1 MGTDFFDEDLV
12 REREAALKIKLDG
25 ESGGSPRDGFIPSSR
40 DLPNRP
46 VSDLTLT
53 HLARHKQEVTEQMVD
68 KAQELDR
75 LRARQEELEKERR
88 TLEEMRKKQE
98 AFDAGRR
105 ELKER
110 LNESL
115 VRMEKE
121 RLQAERLS
129 QLLEETRRLF
139 RERLDEVVALN
150 EADWTDENL
159 LDELNT
165 ALVLLEN
172 VRADYNKALAKIEA
186 IHPQATAG
194 ALPAAR
200 ALAFEDAP
208 GGAVAEGGRSFG
220 YWLRAGLA
228 FTLPLMA
235 VLVLL
240 ALLWMA
246 FTYYWA

>member
-1 MGTDFFDEDLV
+1 MGTDFFDDDLV

-25 ESGGSPRDGFIPSSR
+25 ESGGAKRDGHIPSSR
-40 DLPNRP
+40 DLPSRA

-53 HLARHKQEVTEQMVD
+53 HLARHKQEVTDQMVD

-105 ELKER
+105 ELKDR
-110 LNESL
+110 LTESL
-115 VRMEKE
+115 VRMEKD

-129 QLLEETRRLF
+129 QLLEETRRMF

-150 EADWTDENL
+150 EAEWADESL
-159 LDELNT
+159 LDELNR

-172 VRADYNKALAKIEA
+172 VRSDYNRALAKIEA
-186 IHPQATAG
+186 VQPQASAG
-194 ALPAAR
+194 AASSPRPLT
-200 ALAFEDAP
+200 FEDSP
-208 GGAVAEGGRSFG
+208 GIAVEGGRGFG

-235 VLVLL
+235 LL
-240 ALLWMA
+240 AVLFLAWLGFYFWM
-246 FTYYWA
+246 

>member
-68 KAQELDR
+68 KTQELDR
-75 LRARQEELEKERR
+75 
-88 TLEEMRKKQE
+88 
-98 AFDAGRR
+98 
-105 ELKER
+105 
-110 LNESL
+110 
-115 VRMEKE
+115 
-121 RLQAERLS
+121 
-129 QLLEETRRLF
+129 
-139 RERLDEVVALN
+139 
-150 EADWTDENL
+150 
-159 LDELNT
+159 
-165 ALVLLEN
+165 
-172 VRADYNKALAKIEA
+172 
-186 IHPQATAG
+186 
-194 ALPAAR
+194 
-200 ALAFEDAP
+200 
-208 GGAVAEGGRSFG
+208 
-220 YWLRAGLA
+220 LRAGLA

-246 FTYYWA
+246 FSYYWA

>member
-53 HLARHKQEVTEQMVD
+53 HLARHKQEVTDQMVD
-68 KAQELDR
+68 KTQELDR

-105 ELKER
+105 ELKDR
-110 LNESL
+110 LTASL
-115 VRMEKE
+115 VRMEKD

-129 QLLEETRRLF
+129 QLLEETRRVF
-139 RERLDEVVALN
+139 RERLDEVEALN
-150 EADWTDENL
+150 ETEWQDENL
-159 LDELNT
+159 LDELNKS
-165 ALVLLEN
+165 LVLLEN
-172 VRADYNKALAKIEA
+172 VRSDYNKAMAKIEA
-186 IHPQATAG
+186 VHPLAPSG
-194 ALPAAR
+194 AAAAAR
-200 ALAFEDAP
+200 ALTFDDAP
-208 GGAVAEGGRSFG
+208 GSAVNGTQGFG

-235 VLVLL
+235 LLTVLVLV
-240 ALLWMA
+240 WMA
-246 FTYYWA
+246 FTYYWG

>member
-25 ESGGSPRDGFIPSSR
+25 ESGGAPRDGFIPSSR

-53 HLARHKQEVTEQMVD
+53 HLARHKQEVTDQMVD
-68 KAQELDR
+68 KTQELDR

-105 ELKER
+105 ELKDR
-110 LNESL
+110 LTESL
-115 VRMEKE
+115 VRMEKD

-129 QLLEETRRLF
+129 QLLEETRRMF

-150 EADWTDENL
+150 EAEWADESL
-159 LDELNT
+159 LDELNR

-172 VRADYNKALAKIEA
+172 VRSDYDKALAKIEA
-186 IHPQATAG
+186 IHPQASAG
-194 ALPAAR
+194 A
-200 ALAFEDAP
+200 AP
-208 GGAVAEGGRSFG
+208 SSRPLTFDEPSGVSAGSAQGFG
-220 YWLRAGLA
+220 YWLRAGFA
-228 FTLPLMA
+228 FTLPLMV
-235 VLVLL
+235 VLLLL
-240 ALLWMA
+240 ALLGMA
-246 FTYYWA
+246 YSYYWG

>member
-53 HLARHKQEVTEQMVD
+53 HLARHKQEVTDQMVD
-68 KAQELDR
+68 KTQELDR
-75 LRARQEELEKERR
+75 LRARQEELERERR

-98 AFDAGRR
+98 SFDAGRR
-105 ELKER
+105 ELKDR
-110 LNESL
+110 LAASL
-115 VRMEKE
+115 VRMEKD

-139 RERLDEVVALN
+139 RERLDEVEALN
-150 EADWTDENL
+150 ESEWDDEHL
-159 LDELNT
+159 LDELNKS
-165 ALVLLEN
+165 LVLLDN
-172 VRADYNKALAKIEA
+172 VRSDYNKGMAKVEAVHPLAPGAAAAARPLACEDA
-186 IHPQATAG
+186 AG
-194 ALPAAR
+194 SPAAGSR
-200 ALAFEDAP
+200 
-208 GGAVAEGGRSFG
+208 GFG

-235 VLVLL
+235 LL
-240 ALLWMA
+240 AVLFLA
-246 FTYYWA
+246 GLFFYYWM